1 MTEDKVNQAVI
12 DKYKIIEVSTI
23 SRWSRDSGD
32 STGMLEC
39 FHPDAQVETSWFSGS
54 REEWAR
60 QSGEMM
66 AGHHPKDVQ
75 RHIMGNPHVTLR
87 GDRAICEYTI
97 ILYQRR
103 MLDGYEFDLT
113 TWCVSLD
120 FLERR
125 DGRWRI
131 SRRATIYEKDRMDAY
146 NPAEV
151 PESYFAKLDLS
162 RYPSAV
168 RYHCYRNERSSG
180 RPPSPTLVLKGTPK
194 EEAIRKDAEE
204 WLAQK

>member
-97 ILYQRR
+97 NIEY
-103 MLDGYEFDLT
+103 DKFDFF
-113 TWCVSLD
+113 CDFKKFFFRDVPHFSL
-120 FLERR
+120 FQHRFH
-125 DGRWRI
+125 
-131 SRRATIYEKDRMDAY
+131 YM
-146 NPAEV
+146 
-151 PESYFAKLDLS
+151 
-162 RYPSAV
+162 
-168 RYHCYRNERSSG
+168 
-180 RPPSPTLVLKGTPK
+180 
-194 EEAIRKDAEE
+194 
-204 WLAQK
+204 